1 MRFLEKSIVIPHAA
15 NEHKMHKFAVVTGT
29 LDTVFPDLGMVI
41 DRKNDIQHKKN
52 NMRLLVIVSDKS
64 VSAKTRG
71 RESNPAYIVTDVIAN
86 AATTINVMTGEN
98 EAESIPVP
106 VPKTRML
113 MTLNASGVIRSE
125 KFSRLMCFIRTLDR
139 HLKTA
144 HMSCRANELKK
155 FLRRFFVAVDVPVSV
170 MLKMIL
176 HGISTRFKYRTQI
189 HNGQSFRFQ

>member
-98 EAESIPVP
+98 EAESIPRKRGGKHP
-106 VPKTRML
+106 C
-113 MTLNASGVIRSE
+113 
-125 KFSRLMCFIRTLDR
+125 SR
-139 HLKTA
+139 A
-144 HMSCRANELKK
+144 
-155 FLRRFFVAVDVPVSV
+155 
-170 MLKMIL
+170 
-176 HGISTRFKYRTQI
+176 
-189 HNGQSFRFQ
+189 